1 LHREGNDKGAV
12 TVSQMTRSKILK
24 GGMKMSKWLKITFFT
39 ILHIGVGYFFGR
51 ICNEIDV
58 AYELILLPSS
68 ELLTL
73 LLKFLLAL
81 GALLVSAGL
90 VAALLRPVGIAT
102 VAFILSGLALL
113 VGWRIS
119 ILTGAFALIYVLAGV
134 FYTMGVDREMKE
146 RIRFSVRSISAGQAI
161 LSMALILVACGS
173 LYLGY
178 KEHIDREGFSLPDTY
193 MDLILDQMETQ
204 IKLPGTEEEGD
215 QVATELREEI
225 KQNMEKLFYEKLT
238 PYEAFIP
245 LGLSVGIFMSLITI
259 TGVLLWIPMLFLRII
274 FSLLN
279 ALGVTT
285 VVSEMQEVQRV
296 VID

>member
-193 MDLILDQMETQ
+193 MDLILDQ
-204 IKLPGTEEEGD
+204 
-215 QVATELREEI
+215 VATELREEI